1 MTEIKSSYMIDF
13 KPIRIED
20 KELITTYFFA
30 CGNRDCNLSFVNLY
44 TWQFLT
50 NSHYA
55 VVDDCL
61 VVRFTLDEES
71 VVYTMPVGTGDV
83 KNVDP
88 ADIGLICNDQ
98 RRGDGI
104 GSTAGRFVMQSDS
117 GHDLHPFL
125 QGQICLLQNIICK
138 QRPVLCM
145 MATVHRISDIVHESS
160 DLHKFNV
167 FFRIPKFFQNLC
179 CPL

>member
-1 MTEIKSSYMIDF
+1 MTEIKSNYMIDF

-20 KELITTYFFA
+20 KELITTYFLA

-83 KNVDP
+83 KNVIELLKQQD
-88 ADIGLICNDQ
+88 
-98 RRGDGI
+98 RR
-104 GSTAGRFVMQSDS
+104 TRFTCTWSFS
-117 GHDLHPFL
+117 GVGGMVQP
-125 QGQICLLQNIICK
+125 GV
-138 QRPVLCM
+138 PG
-145 MATVHRISDIVHESS
+145 
-160 DLHKFNV
+160 KF
-167 FFRIPKFFQNLC
+167 
-179 CPL
+179 

>member
-1 MTEIKSSYMIDF
+1 MIDF

-20 KELITTYFFA
+20 KELVTTYFLA

-71 VVYTMPVGTGDV
+71 VVYTMPVGTGNVKDV
-83 KNVDP
+83 IELLKLQ
-88 ADIGLICNDQ
+88 AKC
-98 RRGDGI
+98 RRPRVTCARGFPGI
-104 GSTAGRFVMQSDS
+104 GRMVQPGVSW
-117 GHDLHPFL
+117 
-125 QGQICLLQNIICK
+125 
-138 QRPVLCM
+138 
-145 MATVHRISDIVHESS
+145 
-160 DLHKFNV
+160 V
-167 FFRIPKFFQNLC
+167 F
-179 CPL
+179 

>member
-1 MTEIKSSYMIDF
+1 MIDF

-30 CGNRDCNLSFVNLY
+30 CRNRDCNLSFVNLY

-55 VVDDCL
+55 VVDGCL

-83 KNVDP
+83 KNVIELLKQQ
-88 ADIGLICNDQ
+88 AKAEGHVLRVHGVFRSWRN
-98 RRGDGI
+98 
-104 GSTAGRFVMQSDS
+104 GSTGSSREV
-117 GHDLHPFL
+117 L
-125 QGQICLLQNIICK
+125 IIGWIGIILIIFI
-138 QRPVLCM
+138 PVKSWL
-145 MATVHRISDIVHESS
+145 
-160 DLHKFNV
+160 N
-167 FFRIPKFFQNLC
+167 
-179 CPL
+179 